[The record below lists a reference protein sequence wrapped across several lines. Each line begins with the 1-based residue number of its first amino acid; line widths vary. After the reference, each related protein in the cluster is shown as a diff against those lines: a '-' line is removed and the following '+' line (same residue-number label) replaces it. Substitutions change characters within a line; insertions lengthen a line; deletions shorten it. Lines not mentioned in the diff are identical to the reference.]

1 MLLHATTGNNSEAVT
16 ARTIGISDLLS
27 CHLTQDIP
35 PLHALPTAS
44 SIDFSLPWKA
54 HPDAPSSLAMPGS
67 SSHAPCRAASEMNPH
82 TAWAR
87 LWTSAGQ
94 RTQRLG
100 AKGFSDRA
108 DFLGRLKRLAR
119 NNGRARPV
127 KRFEV
132 DCHWHLPRHCQKQTG
147 RRAYARR
154 PAICRALTGPLS

>member
-16 ARTIGISDLLS
+16 ARTIGISDSLS

-108 DFLGRLKRLAR
+108 AFLGRLKRLTR
-119 NNGRARPV
+119 NRGGQGRLSVSRWFANG
-127 KRFEV
+127 
-132 DCHWHLPRHCQKQTG
+132 
-147 RRAYARR
+147 
-154 PAICRALTGPLS
+154 ICRATAKNKQGGAPMHAAP